1 MEINDI
7 IDYSDN
13 SVKFSLF
20 SNVFFIGFIVYTWLV
35 HSDLIFTIKTLKII
49 ILFSIIRYIYSYL
62 TEIIKD
68 NGQKY
73 FQINNKVGIFTILV
87 SILVSG
93 SVFSNFWF
101 PFVLIGGYLYLEIMS
116 AESLTTDLLTSTLVG
131 YSVFSNYNLIDN

>member
-13 SVKFSLF
+13 SVKYSLF

-35 HSDLIFTIKTLKII
+35 HSDLIFTINTLKII
-49 ILFSIIRYIYSYL
+49 ILFSIIRYIYSHL

-73 FQINNKVGIFTILV
+73 FQINNKVGIFTILL

-93 SVFSNFWF
+93 GVFSNFWF
-101 PFVLIGGYLYLEIMS
+101 PIVLIGGYLYLEIMS
-116 AESLTTDLLTSTLVG
+116 AESLTTDILTSVLLG

>member
-49 ILFSIIRYIYSYL
+49 ILFSIIRYIYSHL